1 MCNWY
6 FRVVSLHS
14 KAKKMKNKYAFLLL
28 VASLFMVFQSCRKD
42 GQRNQLNAV
51 SLNATVNAGETYQLN
66 LSQYGDA
73 DDIAS
78 ITQQAVSYKV
88 SEINKDAVTGNYIY
102 KFSKAGSPKSGG
114 NGTEKVVLKINEP
127 EGRGCHHSETDIT
140 INFTIL

>member
-1 MCNWY
+1 
-6 FRVVSLHS
+6 
-14 KAKKMKNKYAFLLL
+14 MKNKYAFLLI
-28 VASLFMVFQSCRKD
+28 VASLFVVFQSCRKD

-102 KFSKAGSPKSGG
+102 KFSKAGSPKAGG

-127 EGRGCHHSETDIT
+127 E
-140 INFTIL
+140 